1 MKLKTTMAVLVMAAL
16 PGLAMAQTAS
26 TPRIDKR
33 QEMQQSRI
41 NQGVQSGALTDKE
54 AQKLQRGQEHV
65 QKMENKAVS
74 DGTITNKERTRI
86 EHAQDQQSKKI
97 YREKH
102 DKQTVQRQEERAAKR
117 QGKK

>member
-1 MKLKTTMAVLVMAAL
+1 MNKLTVSLVAIFAL
-16 PGLAMAQTAS
+16 AFPGLIGAQS

-33 QEMQQSRI
+33 QEIQQSRI

-86 EHAQDQQSKKI
+86 EHAQDQRRDLQVELPSLSDSLNMVRRLRQPRQS
-97 YREKH
+97 
-102 DKQTVQRQEERAAKR
+102 
-117 QGKK
+117 